1 MRHHRSTLI
10 KAAALVAAG
19 ALALTA
25 CGDSGSDDPGADGTG
40 GGDEKVTIR
49 FSWWGSDT
57 RHELTQQVIDAFEA
71 EHPNITVEAD
81 YTDWDSYFDK
91 LSTSVAGGDAPDVI
105 TQEERY
111 LTDYATKGVLA
122 DLGSLGLDTSKIDES
137 VLASG
142 TIDDKLYGVATGV
155 NAYAVVAD
163 PEAFETAGVEMPDD
177 TTWTWQDYVDVA
189 NEVSEKSGGKI
200 FGAQDYGFNEPGF
213 SIFARQRGEA
223 LYTPE
228 GTLGYDDA
236 TLAQWWQYS
245 MDLQKAG
252 GTPGAAETVEVD
264 GGGPEQS
271 LIGTGKGAMAWFWTN
286 QLTAIT
292 EAAGHPLKLLRVP
305 GETENE
311 RSGMYFKP
319 AMFYSV
325 SATSEHPEESAMF
338 VDFLVNSTEAGEL
351 LLSDRGLPANT
362 DVREAVTPKFNDTDK
377 QAAEFLA
384 SLDDVVVDG
393 PPVPPNGAGEVA
405 DITKRINQEV
415 LFERL
420 TPQEAAEQ
428 YTSEVNTA
436 IGQ

>member
-1 MRHHRSTLI
+1 MRHHRTILVR
-10 KAAALVAAG
+10 AAALAAVG

-25 CGDSGSDDPGADGTG
+25 CGGDSNEGGSDSTGAAA
-40 GGDEKVTIR
+40 DEKVTIR

-57 RHELTQQVIDAFEA
+57 RHELTQQVIDAFEK

-111 LTDYATKGVLA
+111 LTDYASKGVLA
-122 DLGSLGLDTSKIDES
+122 DLGELGLDTSKIDES

-155 NAYAVVAD
+155 NAYTVVAD
-163 PEAFETAGVEMPDD
+163 PEAFKTAGVEMPDD
-177 TTWTWQDYVDVA
+177 TTWTWQDYVDIA

-213 SIFARQRGEA
+213 SIYARQRGQS
-223 LYTPE
+223 LYTAD
-228 GTLGYDDA
+228 GTLGYDNA
-236 TLAQWWQYS
+236 TLAEWWQHS
-245 MDLQKAG
+245 IDLQKGG
-252 GTPGAAETVEVD
+252 GTPDAAETVEVD
-264 GGGPEQS
+264 GGGPELS

-311 RSGMYFKP
+311 RTGMYFKP

-325 SATSEHPEESAMF
+325 SAQTEHPEESALF
-338 VDFLVNSTEAGEL
+338 VDFLVNSTAAGEL
-351 LLSDRGLPANT
+351 LLSDRGLPSNT
-362 DVREAVTPKFNDTDK
+362 EVREAVTPKFNDTDK

-384 SLDDVVVDG
+384 SLDSVVVDG

-415 LFERL
+415 LFGNL
-420 TPQEAAEQ
+420 TPAEAAEQ
-428 YTSEVNTA
+428 YTNEVNAA
-436 IGQ
+436 IAK

>member
-25 CGDSGSDDPGADGTG
+25 CGDSGSDDPGGDSTG

-57 RHELTQQVIDAFEA
+57 RHELTQQVIDAFED

-111 LTDYATKGVLA
+111 LTDYASKGVLA
-122 DLGSLGLDTSKIDES
+122 DLSSLGLDTSKIDES

-142 TIDDKLYGVATGV
+142 SIDDKLYGVATGV

-163 PEAFETAGVEMPDD
+163 PEAFATAGVEMPDD
-177 TTWTWQDYVDVA
+177 TTWTWQDYVDIA

-213 SIFARQRGEA
+213 SIYARQQGQS
-223 LYTPE
+223 LYTAD

-245 MDLQKAG
+245 LDLQKGG
-252 GTPGAAETVEVD
+252 GTPGAAESVEVD

-271 LIGTGKGAMAWFWTN
+271 LLGTGKGAMAWFWTN

-292 EAAGHPLKLLRVP
+292 DAAGHPLQLLRVP
-305 GETENE
+305 GETEGE
-311 RSGMYFKP
+311 RTGMYFKP

-325 SATSEHPEESAMF
+325 SAASEHPEESALF

-351 LLSDRGLPANT
+351 LLSDRGLPSNT

-384 SLDDVVVDG
+384 SLDEVVVDG

-415 LFERL
+415 LFGRL
-420 TPQEAAEQ
+420 TPQEAAAQ
-428 YTSEVNTA
+428 YTSEVDAA
-436 IGQ
+436 IAQ